1 MFAEALND
9 ADQKRPRLSV
19 RTASLTLSGSWR
31 GVHPVRRGDT
41 VDLEVELP
49 GTPRW
54 SDLVGDSRNQGHRGS
69 QATVR
74 GHIETV
80 DGNVVLARVESALLQ
95 IELLD
100 TPPIGAAGTEIE
112 IAADDLE
119 FYPTGI

>member
-1 MFAEALND
+1 L
-9 ADQKRPRLSV
+9 L
-19 RTASLTLSGSWR
+19 
-31 GVHPVRRGDT
+31 
-41 VDLEVELP
+41 
-49 GTPRW
+49 
-54 SDLVGDSRNQGHRGS
+54 GDSRNQGHRGS
-69 QATVR
+69 HATVR
-74 GHIETV
+74 GHIEAA